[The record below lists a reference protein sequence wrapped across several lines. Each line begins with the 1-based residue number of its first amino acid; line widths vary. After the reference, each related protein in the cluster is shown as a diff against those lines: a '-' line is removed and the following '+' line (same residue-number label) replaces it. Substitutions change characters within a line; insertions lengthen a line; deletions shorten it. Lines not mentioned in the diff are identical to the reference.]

1 MDSEEEEVVKKV
13 LDNLRGY
20 LQENLHVDVNFV
32 SELEKRGLLLEQN
45 AYQIRSTVETKESK
59 DGVNGLLDYMSSFYD
74 EETLET
80 FCDFLEEYSKSTD
93 PSLLTIANKIREE
106 MIK

>member
-1 MDSEEEEVVKKV
+1 MDSEEGEVAKRV

-20 LQENLHVDVNFV
+20 LQENLRVDVNFV
-32 SELEKRGLLLEQN
+32 SELKKRGLILEQN
-45 AYQIRSTVETKESK
+45 VYQIRSTVETKESK
-59 DGVNGLLDYMSSFYD
+59 DGVNGLVDYMSSFYD
-74 EETLET
+74 EEMLEM

-93 PSLLTIANKIREE
+93 PSLLTIANKIKEE